1 MISETG
7 KAARLQAGGHQ
18 WPGDCSCLQLPVPGH
33 PPAPL
38 GSVELSGGHC
48 LVTESESSDQ
58 NGRTSFF
65 FFFFQL
71 QYLEK
76 AMAPHSST
84 LAWKIPWTEE
94 PGRLQSMGS

>member
-18 WPGDCSCLQLPVPGH
+18 WLGDCSCLQLPVLGH

-65 FFFFQL
+65 FFFFSIAVFGESNGTPF
-71 QYLEK
+71 QYSCLENPMDGG
-76 AMAPHSST
+76 A
-84 LAWKIPWTEE
+84 
-94 PGRLQSMGS
+94 R